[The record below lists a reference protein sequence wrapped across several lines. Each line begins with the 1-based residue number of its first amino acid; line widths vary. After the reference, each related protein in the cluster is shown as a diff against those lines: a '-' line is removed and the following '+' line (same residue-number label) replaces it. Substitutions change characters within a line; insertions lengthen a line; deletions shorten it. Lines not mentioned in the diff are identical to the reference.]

1 MCWSGGRV
9 VVVVVF
15 PFSDCAV
22 RSVLSFPWVGIRAT
36 GLDGASCGID
46 VFIVR
51 GILAA
56 LSRAGSFRSSIA
68 SDGESESTI
77 ISGGGAVCM
86 ELRVVL
92 E

>member
-22 RSVLSFPWVGIRAT
+22 RPVLLYSWTGIRAT
-36 GLDGASCGID
+36 GLDGASCGVK
-46 VFIVR
+46 VFIVEEM
-51 GILAA
+51 LAA
-56 LSRAGSFRSSIA
+56 LSRAGSFRSA
-68 SDGESESTI
+68 NGSDCESESTI
-77 ISGGGAVCM
+77 ISGGGAVCI